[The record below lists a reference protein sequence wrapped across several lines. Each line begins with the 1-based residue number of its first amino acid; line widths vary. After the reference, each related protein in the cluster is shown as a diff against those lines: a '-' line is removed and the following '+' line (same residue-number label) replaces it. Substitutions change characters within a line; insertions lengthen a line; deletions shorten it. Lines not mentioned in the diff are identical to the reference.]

1 MIGNSG
7 VFLIWKFIKQNTRV
21 IMRNIDAEQ
30 LAAGYRKGRIR
41 AASRQR
47 RTQRK
52 KENLAQPHKEMV

>member
-1 MIGNSG
+1 
-7 VFLIWKFIKQNTRV
+7 
-21 IMRNIDAEQ
+21 MRNIDAEQ